1 MNFISNTVS
10 TLVIVAA
17 LAGLSAGKAETTHP
31 ESETSSNLAIEF
43 TGIEYQT
50 GSIKVALFN
59 NEDGYNKNAAMGGAE
74 VAADAASV
82 SVSVDGLPAGM
93 YAAKVYH
100 DVDGNGAMNTNP
112 FGMPIEPFAFSN
124 NAQPN
129 MGPASWADASFEVT
143 TDGTVQK
150 ITIQ

>member
-1 MNFISNTVS
+1 MNLISNSIGT
-10 TLVIVAA
+10 VIVIAA
-17 LAGLSAGKAETTHP
+17 IAGLSIGMAETARP
-31 ESETSSNLAIEF
+31 VSATSSSLAIEF
-43 TGIEYQT
+43 TGIEHQT

-59 NEDGYNKNAAMGGAE
+59 SEEGYNKNAAIGGAE

-82 SVSVDGLPAGM
+82 SVSVDGLPTGK

-100 DVDGNGAMNTNP
+100 DVDGDGGMNTNP

-129 MGPASWADASFEVT
+129 MGPATWADASFDIT
-143 TDGTVQK
+143 ADGAVQN